1 MNNITKIDRKQLNI
15 VLNTLDRNTYLV
27 TLDGEKISSTKDLFD
42 EISKQFNFEYEDVSW
57 GYNWYAFDDL
67 MTDLNWIDNDQI
79 VMIISSYDLFMRDD
93 INEKNRFLNYM
104 SNSIIPFWENQAE
117 ENIVQGQRKSFTV
130 YCVI

>member
-15 VLNTLDRNTYLV
+15 VLNTLDRNAFLV
-27 TLDGEKISSTKDLFD
+27 TLDGEKIRSTKDLFD
-42 EISKQFNFEYEDVSW
+42 EISKQFKFEYEGVSW

-79 VMIISSYDLFMRDD
+79 IMIISSYNLFMDDD
-93 INEKNRFLNYM
+93 INEKNRFFNYM

-117 ENIVQGQRKSFTV
+117 ESIVQGHRKRFTV